1 MAGLTKEQKAQREA
15 EALAALQE
23 QENATESLLVSM
35 VTDIESFPGA
45 PKAADVH
52 PSEVESWIADGWRIA
67 E

>member
-23 QENATESLLVSM
+23 QGNAIESLLVSM
-35 VTDIESFPGA
+35 ITDIESFPGA
-45 PKAADVH
+45 PKTANV
-52 PSEVESWIADGWRIA
+52 VESWVADGWRIA

>member
-23 QENATESLLVSM
+23 QENDTESLLVPM

-45 PKAADVH
+45 PKTADVH
-52 PSEVESWIADGWRIA
+52 PNEVESWVADGWRIA